1 MHLIKLIKY
10 STIEMMVIIM
20 GITEWLL
27 KTGHFWRLF
36 GHHSCH
42 GVYLFCKYNFNHNT
56 LIRSNLDLCCVY
68 ISSIIITIIST

>member
-27 KTGHFWRLF
+27 KTGHFWR
-36 GHHSCH
+36 
-42 GVYLFCKYNFNHNT
+42 FCLHFCYMFT
-56 LIRSNLDLCCVY
+56 LVA
-68 ISSIIITIIST
+68 